1 MICTSPRERGGFK
14 MFAASSEPS
23 AAPAPMSVCISSM
36 KRITLPLFMTS
47 SMMPFKRS
55 SNSPRYFAPAT
66 SPAIGRDTMRFCC
79 RRRGTAPVAM
89 RAARPSATAVLP
101 TPGSP
106 MRIGLFF
113 VRRDKICTT
122 RSISFSL
129 PMTGSSLPSRAIRL
143 MSLPYLSRSG
153 VPAAASP
160 CAGAAARRRRS
171 GAGSSAFSCVPPSM
185 SMTVARTMSRS
196 APSEIRT
203 CAATPSF
210 SRISPRRMCSVPM

>member
-1 MICTSPRERGGFK
+1 MICTSPRESGGFR
-14 MFAASSEPS
+14 MFAASSDPS

-36 KRITLPLFMTS
+36 KRITLPLFKTS
-47 SMMPFKRS
+47 SMTPFIRS

-66 SPAIGRDTMRFCC
+66 RPAMGREMMRFVCK
-79 RRRGTAPVAM
+79 RRGTAPVTM
-89 RAARPSATAVLP
+89 RMASPSATAVLP

-113 VRRDKICTT
+113 VRLERICTT

-129 PMTGSSLPSRAIRL
+129 PMTGSSLPSFAIRL
-143 MSLPYLSRSG
+143 MSLPYLSKSG
-153 VPAAASP
+153 VPAPVALCISSE
-160 CAGAAARRRRS
+160 RRRLSGWGGS
-171 GAGSSAFSCVPPSM
+171 GASCVPPSM

-203 CAATPSF
+203 RAATPSF
-210 SRISPRRMCSVPM
+210 SRIKPRRICSVPM